1 VLTQSILTLTSIS
14 LSPLNGSA
22 PVGATQQ
29 FTATATFSNGT
40 NGNITASVAW
50 TSSATTVATISSLG
64 VATILEEGP
73 TTIQAAV
80 GSVNSS
86 TTLTGSPS
94 RFRFTGD
101 LITARDTFTAT
112 VLQSG
117 KVLIVG
123 GTGSGLSIVGTC
135 ELYDPATGTFSA
147 TGNLNVPRFNHTA
160 TLLNS
165 GLVLIAGGEVSNGS
179 GGFTESAIAEL
190 YDPNAGTFSL
200 TGSLNQARKNH
211 TATLLGSGAV
221 LIAGGNGL
229 NGDVATAEL
238 YSSTTNSFSTT
249 GNLNTPRD
257 MHTATLLNDGTVLLA
272 GGEPDAGS
280 SALASAEIYS
290 ATTGLFTTTGPLNTA
305 SVNHTATLLNSGQ
318 VLIAGG
324 SPLAFSG
331 ALARAELY
339 NPSTH
344 LFTNSGNLTTPRS
357 SFTATLLS
365 TGDVLFVGGAN
376 NSSQVLDT
384 GELYDPT
391 AGAFSLAGNL
401 NVGRVFHSAATLN
414 NGLVLFAG
422 GLDAE
427 SLNLNSAETYQSTT
441 TELPPVTMQITP
453 AVVNMVIGGTQQF
466 TAVDNYGFPRQDVT
480 WSVSNASLASVT
492 PNANNAAVLTAL
504 AAGQVT
510 LTASAEGVTAQEQVT
525 ILSQTS
531 FTAGSTIW
539 SALPPASG
547 FSALQLAQAVPS
559 ANGPDLY
566 SISLSADGTQSII
579 QALMADGEQLWQATV
594 PPLNKTSVPDGTGGL
609 IVTAY
614 QTCASGQ
621 TNPMTVIDLDGA
633 TGQPLW
639 QAVGVGVNNG
649 NGITYCYPAGTAPQI
664 AVGGDGSAYI
674 VEPTNAG
681 FSPLTKVSPDGAMQ
695 TSTLGRTTIIL
706 NGQTTIVTC
715 CEGPPMV
722 NTDGNMYVEY
732 EIRNVTNNVITS
744 DALYLYHSD
753 NVLAPVELSTTTQ
766 NQALLPGPI
775 IPDGQGGVIATWTI
789 SPSNPPVPQF
799 PYQAVDVSNDVE
811 GTPFNLPFSP
821 QTVTFQQSP
830 TLVLGENG
838 VAFASSMTTSSTD
851 GVTQVSQIA
860 SFNVTSGA
868 PNWSYQAT
876 AGDILTIVEATGDG
890 GITINDSNAGVIQL
904 DSTGNNA
911 TAAAIRSNNRLGIR
925 ADDSPSGTAALQ
937 GAVPFDL
944 STWVST
950 ASGAATAIWSPDGTN
965 GIPTILAQSAS
976 PMPHENQQGQSLPP
990 YCQRGNVNCALAP
1003 VSDGPDPDRQDVP
1016 NRQVVYSLFDLQN
1029 GTLNPLVGHGKTPP
1043 PVEIELWEAHVT
1055 TSMASVCTWQTN
1067 NPDTICKSPKDSGQ
1081 ITDHMDAPLIP
1092 FTVDVQ
1098 FLVDRQGVQVFWPNS
1113 NGTWYGAWGASSP
1126 PPPGFYPNQTASNN
1140 GAWGTITQIN
1150 PNTSAP
1156 AACPTDCDKTLPNA
1170 GPPSQ

>member
-1 VLTQSILTLTSIS
+1 
-14 LSPLNGSA
+14 
-22 PVGATQQ
+22 
-29 FTATATFSNGT
+29 
-40 NGNITASVAW
+40 
-50 TSSATTVATISSLG
+50 
-64 VATILEEGP
+64 
-73 TTIQAAV
+73 
-80 GSVNSS
+80 
-86 TTLTGSPS
+86 
-94 RFRFTGD
+94 
-101 LITARDTFTAT
+101 
-112 VLQSG
+112 
-117 KVLIVG
+117 
-123 GTGSGLSIVGTC
+123 
-135 ELYDPATGTFSA
+135 
-147 TGNLNVPRFNHTA
+147 
-160 TLLNS
+160 
-165 GLVLIAGGEVSNGS
+165 
-179 GGFTESAIAEL
+179 
-190 YDPNAGTFSL
+190 
-200 TGSLNQARKNH
+200 
-211 TATLLGSGAV
+211 
-221 LIAGGNGL
+221 
-229 NGDVATAEL
+229 
-238 YSSTTNSFSTT
+238 
-249 GNLNTPRD
+249 
-257 MHTATLLNDGTVLLA
+257 
-272 GGEPDAGS
+272 
-280 SALASAEIYS
+280 
-290 ATTGLFTTTGPLNTA
+290 
-305 SVNHTATLLNSGQ
+305 
-318 VLIAGG
+318 
-324 SPLAFSG
+324 
-331 ALARAELY
+331 
-339 NPSTH
+339 
-344 LFTNSGNLTTPRS
+344 
-357 SFTATLLS
+357 
-365 TGDVLFVGGAN
+365 
-376 NSSQVLDT
+376 
-384 GELYDPT
+384 LYDPT

-1098 FLVDRQGVQVFWPNS
+1098 FIVDRQGVQVFWPNS